1 MARTRSSR
9 IGRYGTPAAIG
20 CKMPGKGG
28 FRHTRNSPPTGEF
41 RAENVEN
48 SEATWNPLAN
58 STDLGGYRFENS
70 AHSPLGGERG
80 GSHWTAWR
88 WRQSKPNLSLSAIF
102 LANREKYREFR
113 VFYRFELRP
122 IPYKPGPRANLQPSH
137 LFSAQI
143 RTGN

>member
-20 CKMPGKGG
+20 CKMPGIGG

-58 STDLGGYRFENS
+58 STDLGGHTFENS

-80 GSHWTAWR
+80 GSHCTPCPR
-88 WRQSKPNLSLSAIF
+88 MPPHPNPPPS
-102 LANREKYREFR
+102 
-113 VFYRFELRP
+113 P
-122 IPYKPGPRANLQPSH
+122 IVLPTL
-137 LFSAQI
+137 
-143 RTGN
+143 

>member
-88 WRQSKPNLSLSAIF
+88 RERDSNPRYGGNPYNA
-102 LANREKYREFR
+102 LAGRP
-113 VFYRFELRP
+113 LRP
-122 IPYKPGPRANLQPSH
+122 LGHLSGRAGDYITRVRVSFPLQ
-137 LFSAQI
+137 F
-143 RTGN
+143 G